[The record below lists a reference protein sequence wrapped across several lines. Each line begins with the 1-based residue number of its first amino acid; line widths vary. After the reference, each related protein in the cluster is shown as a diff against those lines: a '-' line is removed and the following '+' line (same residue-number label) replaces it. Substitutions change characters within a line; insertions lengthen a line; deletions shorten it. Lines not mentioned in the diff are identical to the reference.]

1 MPRFLAALA
10 LAGAAAAPA
19 AAPPPGAPLSAEEL
33 FRAMPLG
40 KAGLSP
46 DGRHLGAIVTDKADM
61 RDLLIYDLAAYKPT
75 GLRGSGSLE
84 ISTFAWLDDR
94 RLIFSLAKDK
104 IYAWGLYSAT
114 VDHLERLTPIDRFDV
129 TQVVGVPRSRPE
141 RVLVWI
147 RQSARDE
154 NRPGPLLEL
163 DAGHVPSAFNGEQG
177 WNAMVRYYTMPENV
191 LEESGGWNAMVRSY
205 KPPGDGPVLAWD
217 ADRGGDLGLCTTLV
231 EGRARLHRYVRAS
244 DTWRD
249 LALPP
254 GARAMALDA
263 DGRRLWVVTLARATG
278 YELRRL
284 DPDTGALEAPV
295 LADPAYDIGSGSLV
309 FSARGHAL
317 AGVTYLR
324 RERVSFWFLPDYSA
338 AQATMDRSVPGA
350 SNELIDRD
358 EAERKFLFRSTGPRH
373 PETLELLD
381 LGAKTL
387 HGLGDTAPGLK
398 GRPLRPVE
406 PVSFS
411 TRDGVRLEGYLTL
424 PEGAGAQHPVPLVVL
439 CHGGTWMRDTPD
451 FSPEVQFLAS
461 RGYAVLQ
468 PNYRGSTG
476 YAPEISHERVY
487 DFRRM
492 HDDVTD
498 ATRSILATGMV
509 DPARVAIMGSS
520 FGGYLAVAGVAFEK
534 DLYRCAITECG
545 IFDWASQIR
554 FKSYAGRPGEY
565 ERLTN
570 ELGTPGRDGG
580 RLGQISPLDHA
591 DQIRVPVLIAHG
603 TEDAVVDV
611 AQSRRLA
618 AELKRRGIPH
628 ETFYRALEGH
638 GFFNYRNRVDFYH
651 RVEAFLAANL
661 GGATLTPVR

>member
-1 MPRFLAALA
+1 MLRYLAALA
-10 LAGAAAAPA
+10 LAAANAAPA
-19 AAPPPGAPLSAEEL
+19 AAPPPAGLLSAEEL

-40 KAGLSP
+40 KAGLTP

-61 RDLLIYDLAAYKPT
+61 RDLLIYDLATYKPT

-84 ISTFAWLDDR
+84 ISTFRWLNAR

-104 IYAWGLYSAT
+104 IYTWGLYSAT
-114 VDHLERLTPIDRFDV
+114 VDHLERFTPIDRFDV
-129 TQVVGVPRSRPE
+129 TQVVGVPLSRPD

-147 RQSARDE
+147 RQSAKDD

-163 DAGHVPSAFNGEQG
+163 DAGHNPSAFDGELG
-177 WNAMVRYYTMPENV
+177 WNAMVRSYTMPESA
-191 LEESGGWNAMVRSY
+191 LEGSGGWNAMVRSY

-217 ADRGGDLGLCTTLV
+217 ADREGDLGLCTTLV
-231 EGRARLHRYVRAS
+231 RGRGRLHRYERAT
-244 DTWRD
+244 DTWQD
-249 LALPP
+249 VAVPP
-254 GARAMALDA
+254 GARPMALDA
-263 DGRRLWVVTLARATG
+263 DGRHLWVVTYSRGSG

-284 DPDTGALEAPV
+284 DPDSGALEKPV
-295 LADPAYDIGSGSLV
+295 VTDPEYDVGSGSL
-309 FSARGHAL
+309 FFTAGGHGL

-324 RERVSFWFLPDYSA
+324 RERVSYWVSGAYSA
-338 AQATMDRSVPGA
+338 AQAAVNRAIPDA

-358 EAERKFLFRSTGPRH
+358 SAERKFLFKSTGPRH
-373 PETLELLD
+373 PGALELLELD
-381 LGAKTL
+381 TNTL
-387 HGLGDTAPGLK
+387 RSVADTAPGLK

-424 PEGAGAQHPVPLVVL
+424 PEGAGARHPVPLVVL
-439 CHGGTWMRDTPD
+439 CHGGPWLRDTPD

-476 YAPEISHERVY
+476 YAPEVSHDRVY

-492 HDDVTD
+492 NDDVTD
-498 ATRSILATGMV
+498 ATRSVLAAGMV
-509 DPARVAIMGSS
+509 DPARVAIMGAS
-520 FGGYLAVAGVAFEK
+520 FGGYLAVAGVAFER

-545 IFDWASQIR
+545 VFDWASQIR
-554 FKSYAGRPGEY
+554 SKSYAGGPGEY
-565 ERLTN
+565 ERLTD

-580 RLGQISPLDHA
+580 RLEEISPLDHA

-628 ETFYRALEGH
+628 ETFYRALESH
-638 GFFNYRNRVDFYH
+638 GFFNYQNRVDFYH